1 MNIIN
6 SQKKITILTPTYNRA
21 HTLSRLYESL
31 LYQGNKN
38 FDWVIVDDGSS
49 DDTRKVVEKFH
60 DDYFEIKYFYKANG
74 GKHTAINYGMKYI
87 NTDYTFIVD
96 SDDYLCDSAIELI
109 NEWIED
115 VDNDIE
121 FAGVAGVRIKDYQGY
136 NIIGQ
141 FPKGYEYIDCLNS
154 ERRGKKLMGD
164 KAEIY
169 RTELLKNN
177 PFPEFKDEK
186 FIPES
191 VIWNKFSNMGLKV
204 RWHKEGIVV
213 CQYVEGGLTS
223 EMKNIEHFVNNF
235 KGYTEDCRISLKAFR
250 FPYNISAGSVF
261 CAKCIATGRAEKN
274 MKCFDTSALKRCLMV
289 VLGKIRHMTGRY

>member
-1 MNIIN
+1 
-6 SQKKITILTPTYNRA
+6 
-21 HTLSRLYESL
+21 
-31 LYQGNKN
+31 
-38 FDWVIVDDGSS
+38 
-49 DDTRKVVEKFH
+49 
-60 DDYFEIKYFYKANG
+60 
-74 GKHTAINYGMKYI
+74 
-87 NTDYTFIVD
+87 
-96 SDDYLCDSAIELI
+96 
-109 NEWIED
+109 
-115 VDNDIE
+115 
-121 FAGVAGVRIKDYQGY
+121 
-136 NIIGQ
+136 
-141 FPKGYEYIDCLNS
+141 
-154 ERRGKKLMGD
+154 MGD

-213 CQYVEGGLTS
+213 CQYLEGGLTS